1 MTRKKVYLI
10 IQTIL
15 CILLVAVLSCTVV
28 DMYHDGAVRA
38 GTDVLAW
45 FFSRELVAERFA
57 PIAPLFF
64 LAIGFAIAGLVLG
77 IRDEKQDEPVQ
88 DAELK
93 RDLLAARVA
102 EPSDAMKAEQVRQK
116 RLQTAG
122 WIGFAICMIP
132 ILVYVTNGEHFPQ
145 GDVQLEQMIRSLAAA
160 VLPFAILGIA
170 CLAVTSVLQEKSIL
184 REISAAQERIK
195 EEKAAGIKKEEKAS
209 GIKAEEKPTAGS
221 KPAAEP
227 EPAAGPKPAAQGRVR
242 LVLLILAAVFIVA
255 GVLNGSAGDVLMKA
269 IKICTECIGLG

>member
-64 LAIGFAIAGLVLG
+64 LAIGFGIAGLVLG

-195 EEKAAGIKKEEKAS
+195 EEKAAGIKKEEKAA

>member
-195 EEKAAGIKKEEKAS
+195 EEKAAGIT
-209 GIKAEEKPTAGS
+209 AEEKPRTES
-221 KPAAEP
+221 
-227 EPAAGPKPAAQGRVR
+227 KPAAQGRVR